1 MSEFIL
7 RRLGQSIG
15 VVLLTSVIVFLGV
28 YAIGNPVDLLISPL
42 ADQLEREAAIKALGL
57 DKPLLEQYWVF
68 LSNAATGDFGL
79 SFATGEPVMD
89 RIAERLPAT
98 LELAFLAILIAIFI
112 GIPLGM
118 WSGYNPDS
126 VSAKV
131 ITTASVAGFSLPSFW
146 QGMMLILV
154 FAVFLNWLPSG
165 GRGEIGEFM
174 GIHSSLF
181 TIDGLTHAILPAF
194 NLAIF
199 KTSVMIRLARVGVLE
214 VVEMDYIKLAWAKGL
229 RKRRIVMI
237 HILKNIL
244 IPIITPCIFW
254 IVRSLLDTS

>member
-57 DKPLLEQYWVF
+57 DKPLLEQYWIF

-165 GRGEIGEFM
+165 GR
-174 GIHSSLF
+174 
-181 TIDGLTHAILPAF
+181 
-194 NLAIF
+194 
-199 KTSVMIRLARVGVLE
+199 
-214 VVEMDYIKLAWAKGL
+214 
-229 RKRRIVMI
+229 
-237 HILKNIL
+237 
-244 IPIITPCIFW
+244 
-254 IVRSLLDTS
+254 